1 MIALRLPFAVTF
13 GALLSLGLFF
23 VLWGFV
29 SRPLA
34 LPPMVKGRVV
44 EFSRLIVEKPAETKR
59 QDKPHYTPPDLA
71 PELPA
76 VGHGPSGEPTVVN
89 LPKSP
94 VPVLEG
100 GRGSGLQLSADAI
113 PLVRVSPDYPPA
125 ALARSLEGWVQ
136 VQFSVGATGLVQ
148 DAKVVNADPP
158 GVFDQAALRAVARWR
173 YNPMIEDGKAV
184 VRVGLQ
190 TVIRFELAK

>member
-34 LPPMVKGRVV
+34 LAPMVKGRVV
-44 EFSRLIVEKPAETKR
+44 EFSRLIKEIPVETKR
-59 QDKPHYTPPDLA
+59 QEKPQYTPPELA
-71 PELPA
+71 PELPR
-76 VGHGPSGEPTVVN
+76 VGQGSDGEGTVVA

-94 VPVLEG
+94 IPVFDG
-100 GRGSGLQLSADAI
+100 PRGPGLQLSTDAI

-125 ALARSLEGWVQ
+125 ALARNLQGWVQ

-148 DAKVVNADPP
+148 NAKVVKADPP
-158 GVFDQAALRAVARWR
+158 GVFDQAALRAIARWR
-173 YNPMIEDGKAV
+173 YNPMIENGKAV
-184 VRVGLQ
+184 ERVGLQ